1 MLTKSFR
8 ERPEMKVN
16 IIDSVV
22 SDLLSIT
29 PLIRRN
35 IQRKIVRTAFAQIEE
50 DITLPHLEV
59 IVTLK
64 EEGTRHIAEIGEKLQ
79 IPKPQMTHLID
90 RLENLGIIGR
100 HPDNTDRRIINIAL
114 TEKGNKIIEE
124 LDRIIK
130 SSIREKLSCLTDE
143 ELRDLSQSLR
153 KLGDILSKLQ

>member
-1 MLTKSFR
+1 
-8 ERPEMKVN
+8 MK
-16 IIDSVV
+16 IDILDSVV
-22 SDLLSIT
+22 NDLLSIT
-29 PLIRRN
+29 PLVRRN
-35 IQRKIVRTAFAQIEE
+35 IQRKIVRTAFAKIEE

-90 RLENLGIIGR
+90 RLEDLGIIAR
-100 HPDNTDRRIINIAL
+100 HPDTTDRRIINIEL
-114 TEKGNKIIEE
+114 TDKGKQIIDE

-130 SSIREKLSCLTDE
+130 CSMREKLSGLTDE

-153 KLGDILSKLQ
+153 KLGDILSKL

>member
-1 MLTKSFR
+1 
-8 ERPEMKVN
+8 MK
-16 IIDSVV
+16 IDILDSVV
-22 SDLLSIT
+22 NDLLSIT
-29 PLIRRN
+29 PLVRRN
-35 IQRKIVRTAFAQIEE
+35 IQRKIVRTAFAKIEE

-90 RLENLGIIGR
+90 RLEDLGIIAR
-100 HPDNTDRRIINIAL
+100 HPDTTDRRIINIEL
-114 TEKGNKIIEE
+114 TDRGNQIIDE

-130 SSIREKLSCLTDE
+130 CSIREKLSGLTDE

-153 KLGDILSKLQ
+153 KLGDILSKL